1 MANIV
6 PDSFKTDLLKGVFSF
21 DTSGNSGTSF
31 KLALYTSLGGFSA
44 GSTTAY
50 TTTNEVSSSGT
61 SYSARGNALTNNG
74 VSISSNIA
82 FVDFADLTF
91 SSVTLTAVGALIYK
105 DGGSDNAVLV
115 LDFGGSKTATNGD
128 FVIQFPTPNSSSAI
142 IRLGD
147 A

>member
-6 PDSFKTDLLKGVFSF
+6 PDSFKSDLLGGVFDF
-21 DTSGNSGTSF
+21 DSSGGSTF
-31 KLALYTSLGGFSA
+31 KLALYTSLANFST
-44 GSTTAY
+44 STTAY

-61 SYSARGNALTNNG
+61 NYTAGGGTLTNNG
-74 VSISSNIA
+74 VAVGSNIA
-82 FVDFADLTF
+82 YVDFADLTF

-105 DGGSDNAVLV
+105 GTSNEAVLV

-128 FVIQFPTPNSSSAI
+128 FVIQFPTANSSSAI

>member
-6 PDSFKTDLLKGVFSF
+6 PDSFKTDLLGGVFDF
-21 DTSGNSGTSF
+21 DSSGGSTF
-31 KLALYTSLGGFSA
+31 KLALYTDISGFST
-44 GSTTAY
+44 STTAY

-61 SYSARGNALTNNG
+61 SYTAGGNTLTNNG
-74 VSISSNIA
+74 VAVASNVA
-82 FVDFADLTF
+82 YVDFADLTF

-105 DGGSDNAVLV
+105 SSSNEAVLV
-115 LDFGGSKTATNGD
+115 LDFGGTKTATNGD
-128 FVIQFPTPNSSSAI
+128 FVVQFPTADSSNAI

>member
-6 PDSFKTDLLKGVFSF
+6 PDSFKTDLLGGVFDF
-21 DTSGNSGTSF
+21 DSSGGSTF
-31 KLALYTSLGGFSA
+31 KLALYSNITGFST
-44 GSTTAY
+44 STTAY

-61 SYSARGNALTNNG
+61 NYTAGGNTLTNNG
-74 VSISSNIA
+74 VAVSSNIA
-82 FVDFADLTF
+82 FVDFADSTF

-105 DGGSDNAVLV
+105 GSSNEAVLV

-128 FVIQFPTPNSSSAI
+128 FVVQFPTANSSSAI

>member
-6 PDSFKTDLLKGVFSF
+6 PDSFKTDLLGGVFDF
-21 DTSGNSGTSF
+21 DSSGGSTF
-31 KLALYTSLGGFSA
+31 KLALYSNITGFST
-44 GSTTAY
+44 STTAY

-61 SYSARGNALTNNG
+61 NYTAGGNTLTNNG
-74 VSISSNIA
+74 VAVASNIA
-82 FVDFADLTF
+82 YVDFADSTF

-105 DGGSDNAVLV
+105 GTSNEAVLV

-128 FVIQFPTPNSSSAI
+128 FVVQFPTANSSSAI